1 MTSPSGPFSALR
13 RLGLHVSHYTLG
25 NFLVALA
32 GLVSFPLLT
41 RLLSTADYGLMNL
54 ISATIL
60 VLVAV
65 GKLGIQHSIIRYQS
79 QAASGCYGFDL
90 RTFRSTTLLTMGGT
104 GFAVTLLWLAA
115 SWFLPARWFSDPHT
129 PILFAATS
137 VLIFS
142 GVLESGLTNFLR
154 AEQRSS
160 QFVSY
165 QVVKRWASLGLVVGA
180 LLFVTADLKSFF
192 AALIVVEV
200 VGVAA
205 LVFLIL
211 GRNPATSISRS
222 AFSRPLLA
230 EMLRFS
236 IPMMLGYELS
246 GIVLSVG
253 DRYVVQALLGEE
265 SLGVYAAAYNLCQ
278 YVQTIVIASVG
289 QAVMPIY
296 MQIWDEKGKAATSEF
311 INNAFIWYVLFVAPV
326 VAGMAAVGPDLL
338 LLLASSKYAA
348 GSVIIPWVIAGMA
361 VDGVSALMGAG
372 LFIERQSRI
381 IMRLVI
387 LSAISN
393 VVLNI
398 LLIPQ
403 IGLVGPAVATL
414 ASYAMLSLAMAM
426 RGAQCLPVRVPWG
439 SLGRACLASAVMF
452 EVVSA
457 LHFEGPL
464 VTIIAR
470 VGAGVAVYSLLIMVL
485 ESRVRVVVGLAWM
498 RLRSYALEKNP

>member
-1 MTSPSGPFSALR
+1 MTSSSSPFSALR
-13 RLGLHVSHYTLG
+13 RLSLHVSHYTLG

-41 RLLSTADYGLMNL
+41 RLLSTADYGLINL

-60 VLVAV
+60 ILVAV

-104 GFAVTLLWLAA
+104 GFVVTLLWLAA
-115 SWFLPARWFSDPHT
+115 SWLLPARWFSDPHM
-129 PILFAATS
+129 PVLFAATS
-137 VLIFS
+137 VLIFF

-154 AEQRSS
+154 AEQRTS
-160 QFVSY
+160 QLVSY
-165 QVVKRWASLGLVVGA
+165 DVVKRWAKLGFVLGA
-180 LLFVTADLKSFF
+180 LFFITADLRSFF
-192 AALIVVEV
+192 TAFIIVEV
-200 VGVAA
+200 ASVAA
-205 LVFLIL
+205 LVFLVL
-211 GRNPATSISRS
+211 GRNPATLISRS

-230 EMLRFS
+230 EMLRFG

-265 SLGVYAAAYNLCQ
+265 SLGIYAAAYNLCQ
-278 YVQTIVIASVG
+278 YVQTIAIASVG

-296 MQIWDEKGKAATSEF
+296 MQIWDEKGKAATKEF
-311 INNAFIWYVLFVAPV
+311 INNSFIWYVLLVTPV

-348 GSVIIPWVIAGMA
+348 GSVIIPWVMAGMA

-387 LSAISN
+387 LSAVSN

-414 ASYAMLSLAMAM
+414 ASYTMLSLAMAA
-426 RGAQCLPVRVPWG
+426 RGASWLPVRVPWG

-452 EVVSA
+452 EAVSA

-470 VGAGVAVYSLLIMVL
+470 VGAGVVIYSLLIVAMEPRARATITSVWRRL
-485 ESRVRVVVGLAWM
+485 TSR
-498 RLRSYALEKNP
+498 P

>member
-1 MTSPSGPFSALR
+1 MTLSSGPFSALR

-41 RLLSTADYGLMNL
+41 RLLSPADYGLMNL

-60 VLVAV
+60 ILVAV
-65 GKLGIQHSIIRYQS
+65 GKLGLQHSIIRYQS
-79 QAASGCYGFDL
+79 QAASECYGFDL

-104 GFAVTLLWLAA
+104 GFVVTLLWFAA
-115 SWFLPARWFSDPHT
+115 SWLLPARWFSDSHIPV
-129 PILFAATS
+129 LFAATS
-137 VLIFS
+137 VLIFF

-154 AEQRSS
+154 AEQRT
-160 QFVSY
+160 Y
-165 QVVKRWASLGLVVGA
+165 QLVNYDVVKRWVKLGFVVGA
-180 LLFVTADLKSFF
+180 LLFITADLRSFF
-192 AALIVVEV
+192 AAVTVVEV
-200 VGVAA
+200 ASVAA
-205 LVFLIL
+205 LVFLVL
-211 GRNPATSISRS
+211 GRNPATLISRS
-222 AFSRPLLA
+222 AFSRPLLT

-246 GIVLSVG
+246 GIVLNVG
-253 DRYVVQALLGEE
+253 DRYVVQALLGEK

-278 YVQTIVIASVG
+278 YVQTIAIASVG

-296 MQIWDEKGKAATSEF
+296 MQIWDEKGKAATIEF
-311 INNAFIWYVLFVAPV
+311 INNVLIWYVLLVAPV

-348 GSVIIPWVIAGMA
+348 GSVIIPWVMMGMA

-372 LFIERQSRI
+372 LFIERQSNI

-414 ASYAMLSLAMAM
+414 ASYAMFSLAMA
-426 RGAQCLPVRVPWG
+426 RWGALCLSVRVPWS
-439 SLGRACLASAVMF
+439 SLGRACLASIVMF
-452 EVVSA
+452 EGVTA
-457 LHFEGPL
+457 LHFEEPL

-470 VGAGVAVYSLLIMVL
+470 VGAGVVIYSLLIIML
-485 ESRVRVVVGLAWM
+485 ESRVRVVVGSALM
-498 RLRSYALEKNP
+498 QLRSYALEKNP